1 MKTKFALVLSGG
13 GFNCAYQVGAI
24 NYIAENWRAI
34 SGLSTPM
41 KFDIIAGISGGAIN
55 GSLVAMDKLSL
66 LHNLWVNKI
75 GKIGASEIYN
85 SDFIDTHSTSDKLKI
100 KIDLKALAKK
110 YFSKIKVELGLFD
123 KVGLLFSKNKRKVV
137 IDSYLSEF
145 YQVVKEELS
154 EFKAIADNSPLHEKL
169 KLYLDR
175 GQIKDTIFT
184 CGFVS
189 LDSGLYHSVK
199 HTDFSSEEDFVLGV
213 SASSA
218 IPFIWNPVNKISFQ
232 SGTQTIQS
240 FNNVDGGVMNV
251 SPLGD
256 VIKLI
261 AEDQEEC
268 RYKLF
273 VINCNSG
280 IPKQEDY
287 SSKSI
292 GSIIARSFYQLT
304 LNEVFNNDINQFMQL
319 NEITKQLEK
328 INQQVPLTTNSNRP
342 IKSFEAVIISP
353 ERADELGNPLVANDK
368 LIYQRMAQGYS
379 SARKNIIF

>member
-1 MKTKFALVLSGG
+1 M
-13 GFNCAYQVGAI
+13 
-24 NYIAENWRAI
+24 
-34 SGLSTPM
+34 
-41 KFDIIAGISGGAIN
+41 
-55 GSLVAMDKLSL
+55 
-66 LHNLWVNKI
+66 
-75 GKIGASEIYN
+75 
-85 SDFIDTHSTSDKLKI
+85 
-100 KIDLKALAKK
+100 
-110 YFSKIKVELGLFD
+110 
-123 KVGLLFSKNKRKVV
+123 
-137 IDSYLSEF
+137 
-145 YQVVKEELS
+145 
-154 EFKAIADNSPLHEKL
+154 
-169 KLYLDR
+169 
-175 GQIKDTIFT
+175 
-184 CGFVS
+184 
-189 LDSGLYHSVK
+189 
-199 HTDFSSEEDFVLGV
+199 
-213 SASSA
+213 
-218 IPFIWNPVNKISFQ
+218 
-232 SGTQTIQS
+232 
-240 FNNVDGGVMNV
+240 
-251 SPLGD
+251 
-256 VIKLI
+256 IKLI

-353 ERADELGNPLVANDK
+353 GRADELGNPLVANDK